1 MSIYNPNTAECHDPI
16 HFDRRAMLRLAGLS
30 GLSWLTPLA
39 TGLARA
45 AERQRQQQ
53 AKSLILLWLEGAPS
67 QLETFD
73 PHPGSEIAYGS
84 QARTTS
90 VPGVLIGAGFEQL
103 AEQMH
108 HIALL
113 RAITSEEGDHARATY
128 YIKTGFRPQPTIV
141 HPAIGAVICHQ
152 FQAADSHAVDI
163 PRHVS
168 ILPGEYPGRGG
179 YLGDAFDAFKIGD
192 PVARVPDLLPTVP
205 RTRQQQRLQDLTFV
219 NGEFLRK
226 RQRPSQAANPAG
238 IATLDAALR
247 MMSSAQIDAFDVSKV
262 PASDRLKY
270 GDTPFGRGCLAAF
283 RLIQAG
289 VRCVEITLG
298 GWDTHVDNHN
308 LQAQRIQ
315 ILDPAFSS
323 LIADLRAHDLLDS
336 TIVLCGG
343 EFGRTPW
350 LNPLG
355 GRDHWP
361 YGFSLALAGGGIVGG
376 RVIGETNPAP
386 KKDNKNRLADLKN
399 SHPLPDVHAT
409 IFHLLGIDFTEE
421 LITPIGRPM
430 PIAEGEPIRELF
442 E

>member
-1 MSIYNPNTAECHDPI
+1 MSIYIPNTPECHHPV
-16 HFDRRAMLRLAGLS
+16 HLDRRTMLRLAGLS

-45 AERQRQQQ
+45 AERQRQRQ

-84 QARTTS
+84 KARTTS
-90 VPGVLIGAGFEQL
+90 VPGVLIGEGFEQL

-152 FQAADSHAVDI
+152 FQAADSNSVDI

-168 ILPGEYPGRGG
+168 ILPGEHPGRGG
-179 YLGDAFDAFKIGD
+179 YLGDNFDAFKIGD

-205 RTRQQQRLQDLTFV
+205 TTRQQQRLQDLAFV

-226 RQRPSQAANPAG
+226 RQRPSQAANPVG
-238 IATLDAALR
+238 TATLDAALR
-247 MMSSAQIDAFDVSKV
+247 MMTSAQIDAFDVSKV

-386 KKDNKNRLADLKN
+386 KKDNKDRLADLKN
-399 SHPLPDVHAT
+399 PHPLPDIHAT

-430 PIAEGEPIRELF
+430 PIAEGKPIRALF